1 MPRVEVEVEVVPV
14 QIQSRSQSSRQ
25 GVSQGPIGN
34 SPVGSP
40 TGTHPGS
47 MQVSLSH
54 ESLQQS
60 PSSYK
65 QTLTL
70 LDESQTPS
78 PEDGY

>member
-60 PSSYK
+60 PSK
-65 QTLTL
+65 NHKLRHLRT
-70 LDESQTPS
+70 DIERRKNVHI
-78 PEDGY
+78 